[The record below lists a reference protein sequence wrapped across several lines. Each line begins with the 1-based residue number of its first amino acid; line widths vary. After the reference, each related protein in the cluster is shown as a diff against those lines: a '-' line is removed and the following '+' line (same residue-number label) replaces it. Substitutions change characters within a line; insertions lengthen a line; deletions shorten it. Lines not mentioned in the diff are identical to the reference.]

1 MIAYFRLSS
10 LSIMELIKRKK
21 KEMHKDVA
29 SKHQEYVTGLL
40 CHITTNYYVTSQQ
53 TSSTA
58 RVVIHCDCN
67 RVLIRNINFFCTWP

>member
-1 MIAYFRLSS
+1 
-10 LSIMELIKRKK
+10 MELIKRKK

-53 TSSTA
+53 TIMSHHNKPHLLHVSSYIAT
-58 RVVIHCDCN
+58 VIEY
-67 RVLIRNINFFCTWP
+67 